1 MARTELCFVRDIY
14 SFDEEQKKHAKGE
27 KIFKL
32 QKHTDTLS
40 STWTNRHKNV

>member
-27 KIFKL
+27 KSYLKRK
-32 QKHTDTLS
+32 KHALS
-40 STWTNRHKNV
+40 TQF